1 VIGALVFINADATPK
16 NTTINCCE
24 VSVPKIM
31 AWYGSYFAG
40 DRYTVAFNGRNVP
53 MDQNGGNPSLRIAI
67 SGYDGEHNELT
78 DIGWRVVEW
87 KANGGFSNQSNK
99 RGRDNAKLER
109 IWFSP
114 HCIDTT
120 KQGILI

>member
-1 VIGALVFINADATPK
+1 MRDDVYANESDCAAD
-16 NTTINCCE
+16 
-24 VSVPKIM
+24 VL
-31 AWYGSYFAG
+31 AWCIE
-40 DRYTVAFNGRNVP
+40 
-53 MDQNGGNPSLRIAI
+53 NGGNPKLRIAL

-78 DIGWRVVEW
+78 DIGWRFVEW

-120 KQGILI
+120 KQGVLI